1 MSGEGSVDAL
11 ERLAALIRQGRE
23 LGLLPNHW
31 DELAQTAIAERSGDW
46 LLEPDF
52 RQRTGASDKWCRKHY
67 DDCENEGLARKR
79 GRRREWHIHARRPA
93 RRNSLE
99 GIEQDI
105 LDSHKGV

>member
-1 MSGEGSVDAL
+1 MGGEGSVDAL
-11 ERLAALIRQGRE
+11 ERLAALIHQGRE

-31 DELAQTAIAERSGDW
+31 DELAQTALAERSGDW

-67 DDCENEGLARKR
+67 DECEKEGLARKR